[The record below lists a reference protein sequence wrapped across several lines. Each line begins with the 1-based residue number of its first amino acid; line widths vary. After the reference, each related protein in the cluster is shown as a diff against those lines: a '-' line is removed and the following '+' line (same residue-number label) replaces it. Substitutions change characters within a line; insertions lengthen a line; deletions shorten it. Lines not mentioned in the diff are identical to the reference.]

1 VAVRRPLAIAARSL
15 IISLAEEGPT
25 MKTNTQL
32 ALPGAA
38 PIVDGD
44 PQAVAM
50 RLAARA
56 LAG

>member
-1 VAVRRPLAIAARSL
+1 
-15 IISLAEEGPT
+15 

-32 ALPGAA
+32 AVPGDAH
-38 PIVDGD
+38 IVDGD